1 MACKPKAAWAYFYPR
16 PPWGGRHRGNC
27 GLSGG
32 NAFLSTPSVGRAT
45 NQRADEYQTE
55 AISIHALRGEG
66 DKNMQPATAR
76 PAGFLSTPSVGR
88 ATCRRSH
95 TYPCAADF
103 YPRPPWG
110 GRLCGDPTAK
120 CRLRISIHA
129 LRGEGD
135 GGRVGPA
142 GRHQFISIHALRGE
156 GDGRM
161 PLRRHCKAEFL
172 STPSV
177 GRATCEGNIFHVT
190 AFQISIHALRGEGD
204 LPGTTANNVAADFY
218 PRPPWGGRLDRPPR

>member
-1 MACKPKAAWAYFYPR
+1 
-16 PPWGGRHRGNC
+16 
-27 GLSGG
+27 
-32 NAFLSTPSVGRAT
+32 
-45 NQRADEYQTE
+45 
-55 AISIHALRGEG
+55 
-66 DKNMQPATAR
+66 MQPATAR

-103 YPRPPWG
+103 YSRPPWG

-177 GRATCEGNIFHVT
+177 GRATNTG
-190 AFQISIHALRGEGD
+190 QRRLQRDDISIHALRGEGD
-204 LPGTTANNVAADFY
+204 RDVVTFVFLCLQFLSTPSVGRATLPIR
-218 PRPPWGGRLDRPPR
+218 PRM